1 VRLALPRKVK
11 ASVIGSPLVCAID
24 VAKWAMAVYRVG
36 FVFERTV
43 TEVPYL
49 SAVTDLSA

>member
-1 VRLALPRKVK
+1 MRLPLPRKVK
-11 ASVIGSPLVCAID
+11 AGVVGSPLVCAID
-24 VAKWAMAVYRVG
+24 VVKCALAVYRVR

-49 SAVTDLSA
+49 SAVTDLPT